1 MFRNVKLNSSFS
13 VNELF
18 GYLYSEI
25 PFKEF
30 KRRDVDRLAVDI
42 LAPKCRLLPK
52 VETSKSDTQGEN
64 VIGLT
69 ALFPMIPD

>member
-1 MFRNVKLNSSFS
+1 MFRNVKLNSSFC

-42 LAPKCRLLPK
+42 LAPKCRRQPK
-52 VETSKSDTQGEN
+52 VETSKSDTQGKTS
-64 VIGLT
+64 LDK
-69 ALFPMIPD
+69 LSYFR